1 MRKIEHEMCAAIR
14 SLKNWKKANTH
25 VEIVHYTDLAGD
37 TAYKA
42 NVYLHN
48 NHIATVQREIVE
60 ITDAGWQS
68 NTTKSRLNSLLGAFT
83 NYRGSIHQKD
93 WTWYLS
99 RGVNQDSDG
108 GYTCEMGRHQW
119 YAVSR

>member
-1 MRKIEHEMCAAIR
+1 MRKIEQEMCAAI
-14 SLKNWKKANTH
+14 SSNKNWSKANTR
-25 VEIVHYTDLAGD
+25 VEIVNYMDAAGD
-37 TAYKA
+37 AAIKA

-48 NHIATVQREIVE
+48 NHIATVSRELVE

-68 NTTKSRLNSLLGAFT
+68 NTTKTRLNSLLDVFT
-83 NYRGSIHQKD
+83 AYRGRVNQHKFV
-93 WTWYLS
+93 WYLS
-99 RGVNQDSDG
+99 RGVGQDTDG